1 MLTPP
6 IHTGIK
12 QLQKELFVQ
21 KQVVGALLVDVRH
34 LREVQT
40 IKKEGMLNL
49 PRIPSIL
56 NAPGTKSQKMVLLD
70 PNIDFSAVTTLPK
83 KIQQFVHKTNSKLTQ
98 HTITLDYDYWTAEQI
113 LRAIIPPELDVPGS
127 FATVGHI
134 AHFNLKEEYE
144 PYKKI
149 IGDVILTKA
158 HNIKT
163 VVNKLDTID
172 HTFRFF
178 KMELLAGKE
187 DYVTTL
193 KESDCQFTFDFSQV
207 YWNSR
212 LQGEH
217 HRLISL
223 FKKGD
228 IICDVFGGVGPFALP
243 AAKLSQ
249 AFVFANDLNPKSY
262 EYLVQNIVDN
272 KVKDRVKGYNMDGR
286 EFIKRSLELVNEKET
301 WNDFEEN
308 LGIYIRQRRKGDRK
322 EMAKEFDSESTKYP
336 HHYIMNLPASA
347 IDFLDTFI
355 GLYQGKNIDKEKLPY
370 IHCYCFSKAD
380 NKIQDTIQV
389 FLSHVARRS
398 DPWTTGGSR
407 CT

>member
-6 IHTGIK
+6 IHTGLK
-12 QLQKELFVQ
+12 QLKKELFVQ

-34 LREVQT
+34 LREVQA
-40 IKKEGMLNL
+40 IKKDGMLNL

-56 NAPGTKSQKMVLLD
+56 NAPDTTSHKMVLLD
-70 PNIDFSAVTTLPK
+70 PSIDCTALNTLPK
-83 KIQQFVHKTNSKLTQ
+83 NIQRFVEKTNSKLTQ

-134 AHFNLKEEYE
+134 AHFNLREEYE

-217 HRLISL
+217 HRVISL
-223 FKKGD
+223 FNKGD

-249 AFVFANDLNPKSY
+249 SFVFVNDLNPKSY
-262 EYLVQNIVDN
+262 EYLLKNIVDN

-286 EFIKRSLELVNEKET
+286 EFIKQSLTLVKQKKT
-301 WNDFEEN
+301 WMEFEEN

-322 EMAKEFDSESTKYP
+322 EMAKEIDVESEKFP
-336 HHYIMNLPASA
+336 RHYIMNLPASA
-347 IDFLDTFI
+347 IEFLDAFI
-355 GLYQGKNIDKEKLPY
+355 GLYQGKKIDKNNLPY
-370 IHCYCFSKAD
+370 IHCYCFSDAE
-380 NKIQDTIQV
+380 NKVRDTIQV
-389 FLSHVARRS
+389 Y
-398 DPWTTGGSR
+398 
-407 CT
+407 